1 MSNARPPKT
10 PSLPTQSSGDGE
22 PSVMRRDQEMEHVQS
37 RTTAASW
44 NAPSGADHPGSP
56 DASAG
61 RGGTGGT
68 LLSST
73 EAGRGKVAATLRMAS
88 AAFGLMASVLFVLP
102 GVKGTFGVPPPEAAP
117 PVQQNLKVIT
127 PTFDAPAPA
136 EGMDG
141 TVTEQ
146 TSSFDGASV
155 LVIYSQPGGVAV
167 EVDGSDQGGTPVSL
181 TLDCLPGKPIR
192 VELFKRGYER
202 VKHTTFCRSDTM
214 IKLFA
219 SMRKATKAPSGKK

>member
-1 MSNARPPKT
+1 
-10 PSLPTQSSGDGE
+10 
-22 PSVMRRDQEMEHVQS
+22 MRRDQEMEHVQS

-44 NAPSGADHPGSP
+44 NAPTGVARPGAP
-56 DASAG
+56 DAPAG

-102 GVKGTFGVPPPEAAP
+102 GLTGTFRVPPPEAAP
-117 PVQQNLKVIT
+117 PAQQNLKVLT
-127 PTFDAPAPA
+127 PTFDAPTSA
-136 EGMDG
+136 EGLDG

-155 LVIYSQPGGVAV
+155 LVVYSQPGGVAV
-167 EVDGSDQGGTPVSL
+167 EVDGSDQGETPVSL

-192 VELFKRGYER
+192 VEFFKRGYER
-202 VKHTTFCRSDTM
+202 VQHTAFCRPDTM

-219 SMRKATKAPSGKK
+219 SMRKVAKAPSGKK